1 VSRRTDLVRVTR
13 RAGGGA
19 ADVARRQIPREAAR
33 LVRRAIGTAS
43 LRQALQKKTIV
54 IAGDETAVASSI
66 ATRLADAGADVYHA
80 REASDVNDRP
90 DAVITIADARAR
102 ERSGDDFADA
112 EEAILHAYYRPVELL
127 IALLPGMRARG
138 SGQVIHVFV
147 ADNEH
152 HSAREPAV
160 AGARAALE
168 SWSHCVA
175 PEVLG
180 DGVEITT
187 VRVRDHER
195 AAGAVVRAL
204 VHRPKRVVNRRT

>member
-1 VSRRTDLVRVTR
+1 MSRRSDLFRITR

-19 ADVARRQIPREAAR
+19 ADVARRQIPREAER
-33 LVRRAIGTAS
+33 FVRRAIGTAS
-43 LRQALQKKTIV
+43 LRQALQNKTIV
-54 IAGDETAVASSI
+54 LAGDETPVATSI
-66 ATRLADAGADVYHA
+66 ATRLSDAGADVYHA
-80 REASDVNDRP
+80 HEASDVTERP
-90 DAVITIADARAR
+90 DAIITIADARAR
-102 ERSGDDFADA
+102 ERTGDDFADA
-112 EEAILHAYYRPVELL
+112 EEAILHAYFKPVELL

-147 ADNEH
+147 SDNEH
-152 HSAREPAV
+152 QASREPAII
-160 AGARAALE
+160 GARAALE

-180 DGVEITT
+180 DGVEFTT